1 MFMKIL
7 VAAIILL
14 ATLAPHGALA
24 ADPYRVCLDPG
35 HGGSDLGA
43 VSAGLLE
50 KELDLDIARRVE
62 AALLASGAYAVQ
74 LTRQDNDT
82 ALGNSARAAICNAFG
97 AQAVVSIH
105 LNASSDPGVDYAW
118 VFYGK
123 RHKDLG
129 FAQVMD
135 QRYLITD
142 AAGAGLLPHKTITNF
157 ANGTLLRSDAPAVL
171 VEGLFMT
178 NTKEQPLLA
187 ASDGLRRQQ
196 VADNLVAGIRAFA
209 GR

>member
-1 MFMKIL
+1 MKLL
-7 VAAIILL
+7 VAALILV
-14 ATLAPHGALA
+14 ATLAPGSAFA
-24 ADPYRVCLDPG
+24 ADQYRVCLDPG
-35 HGGSDLGA
+35 HGGRDPGA

-50 KELDLDIARRVE
+50 KELDLDIAQRVE
-62 AALLASGAYAVQ
+62 SALVATGAYTVQ
-74 LTRQDNDT
+74 LTRVDNDT

-105 LNASSDPGVDYAW
+105 LNASSDPSVDYAW

-135 QRYLITD
+135 QRYRISD
-142 AAGAGLLPHKTITNF
+142 ATGTGLLPHQAITNF
-157 ANGTLLRSDAPAVL
+157 ANGTLLRSTAPAVL

-178 NTKEQPLLA
+178 NAQEQPLLA
-187 ASDGLRRQQ
+187 SSDGVRRQQ

>member
-1 MFMKIL
+1 MRVL
-7 VAAIILL
+7 VAALIVV
-14 ATLAPHGALA
+14 ATLAPQGALA

-35 HGGSDLGA
+35 HGGGDPGA
-43 VSAGLLE
+43 VSGGLLE
-50 KELDLDIARRVE
+50 KDLDLDIAQRVE
-62 AALLASGAYAVQ
+62 SALLATGAYTVQ
-74 LTRQDNDT
+74 LTRADNAT
-82 ALGNSARAAICNAFG
+82 ALGNSARAAVCNAFG

-105 LNASSDPGVDYAW
+105 LNASSDPTVDYAW

-129 FAQVMD
+129 FARVMD
-135 QRYLITD
+135 AHYLIGD
-142 AAGAGLLPHKTITNF
+142 AAGAGLLPHKAITNF
-157 ANGTLLRSDAPAVL
+157 ANGTLLKSTAPAVL

-178 NTKEQPLLA
+178 NAQEQPLLA
-187 ASDGLRRQQ
+187 SSDGVRRQQ